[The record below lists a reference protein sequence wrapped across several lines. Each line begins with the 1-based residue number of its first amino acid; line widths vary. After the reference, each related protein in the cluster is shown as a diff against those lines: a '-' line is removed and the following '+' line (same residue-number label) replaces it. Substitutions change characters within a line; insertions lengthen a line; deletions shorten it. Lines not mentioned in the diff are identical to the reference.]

1 MKKAK
6 KNIQSPA
13 LSNTFPTSSSSSLS
27 PSPSSIPITSNMA
40 SEPSIIVPPTV
51 SISSALLKDN
61 ALASSTVRNTL
72 QAMTQVIHT
81 KQQQVQQQQQQEQLE
96 LTLLTALDDAVSY
109 TIDTNDLS
117 PTSSSSS
124 LSPSPSS
131 IPITSNIASEPSI
144 IVHTT
149 VSTSSALLKDNALAF
164 STVRNTLQAMTQVI
178 HTKQQQ
184 VQQQQ
189 QQEQL
194 ELTLLTALDD
204 AVSYTI
210 DTNDLS
216 PDDHTTMSMMGTIQ
230 QIESTIQF
238 KTTMIQESSL
248 PTSTATTPLPLP
260 ISINNTH
267 HDNQTDIEE
276 VVINTTDLDSLSL
289 LTSTISSQETIP
301 NINPLHS
308 SSSSSSSSSSMRTV
322 SKPSSI
328 DEELSHYTQ
337 LLEEAVLIRNSL
349 QDLEDIEAKK
359 LRQVSVLIFF
369 LIGYILI
376 FLSFIFVSIKKH
388 IYL

>member
-1 MKKAK
+1 MIRLMILQGLAMESTSATKPKVAE

-51 SISSALLKDN
+51 SI
-61 ALASSTVRNTL
+61 
-72 QAMTQVIHT
+72 
-81 KQQQVQQQQQQEQLE
+81 
-96 LTLLTALDDAVSY
+96 
-109 TIDTNDLS
+109 
-117 PTSSSSS
+117 
-124 LSPSPSS
+124 
-131 IPITSNIASEPSI
+131 
-144 IVHTT
+144 
-149 VSTSSALLKDNALAF
+149 SSALLKDNALAF

-216 PDDHTTMSMMGTIQ
+216 PDHTTMSMMGTIQ

-337 LLEEAVLIRNSL
+337 LLEEAVLIQQHENSHL
-349 QDLEDIEAKK
+349 NWTRSYNFITISINHD
-359 LRQVSVLIFF
+359 
-369 LIGYILI
+369 
-376 FLSFIFVSIKKH
+376 FIFSLWFTICTNFYTITRMN
-388 IYL
+388 IYLSASCNKKWNIRKIIIPPTGM

>member
-1 MKKAK
+1 MKKAE

-13 LSNTFPTSSSSSLS
+13 LSNTF
-27 PSPSSIPITSNMA
+27 
-40 SEPSIIVPPTV
+40 
-51 SISSALLKDN
+51 
-61 ALASSTVRNTL
+61 
-72 QAMTQVIHT
+72 
-81 KQQQVQQQQQQEQLE
+81 
-96 LTLLTALDDAVSY
+96 
-109 TIDTNDLS
+109 

-149 VSTSSALLKDNALAF
+149 VSTSSALLKDNALAS

-376 FLSFIFVSIKKH
+376 FLSFVFVSIKKTH
-388 IYL
+388 IFIDYSSTITTFWILSKDLIRIIISITSITITTYSSSNNNNNNNILIFFLFLFPIIFIIFINFPTIPIFILLLFLFLLTNIIVFNTCNG